1 MALFGIPQWW
11 RKREKVTPTSVSV
24 PADLPELLPEE
35 IRNGWSR
42 EALAKYRAEMDR
54 ASANRIA
61 ASMQRWHR
69 PTTCDT
75 DYSVFGR

>member
-1 MALFGIPQWW
+1 MPV
-11 RKREKVTPTSVSV
+11 REHAPVAQ
-24 PADLPELLPEE
+24 PAAASAELPELTPEE
-35 IRNGWSR
+35 IKNGWTR

-61 ASMQRWHR
+61 ASMQHWDR

-75 DYSVFGR
+75 DYDVFGH